1 MLQEE
6 KVQLSLSH
14 VDVDSQKT
22 SGRVKPFY
30 CNWWAGGQ
38 AVTSLSREGR
48 YQLDQGGG
56 AGSPETRP
64 WRGR

>member
-22 SGRVKPFY
+22 HQGGLNRFTAV
-30 CNWWAGGQ
+30 GGQ
-38 AVTSLSREGR
+38 VGR
-48 YQLDQGGG
+48 Q
-56 AGSPETRP
+56 
-64 WRGR
+64 